1 VGLVVRTHTERSKSA
16 TPTHSTCV
24 LSLPKIPLVE
34 ELTKGPVPPGSALMV
49 EFMGASQWFN
59 ASLTIAAGWITTG
72 GKVAYSTYAQSPD
85 DVRAKLK
92 HLGLD
97 TETLEREGTLR
108 ILDSYTTSL
117 GQKSIGEY
125 VLGSLKVADLSLEFS
140 QTQMRGPPAPEL
152 LRISDNNSV
161 IARFNDEKAWV
172 EFRLT
177 RGIPLARKSKST
189 GIAGVLKGV
198 HSSWAYEHLESASDG
213 VIDFELDATK
223 DPPINLIRIRSIK
236 NAAYDGRWHTVKIG
250 ENFKVALEE

>member
-1 VGLVVRTHTERSKSA
+1 M
-16 TPTHSTCV
+16 
-24 LSLPKIPLVE
+24 PKIPLVE

-49 EFMGASQWFN
+49 EFMGASKWFN
-59 ASLTIAAGWITTG
+59 ASLTMAAGWITTG
-72 GKVAYSTYAQSPD
+72 GKVSYSTYAQSPD

-92 HLGLD
+92 QLGLD
-97 TETLEREGTLR
+97 TEKLEREDALR
-108 ILDSYTTSL
+108 ILDGHTVTL
-117 GQKSIGEY
+117 GQKPTGKHAID
-125 VLGSLKVADLSLEFS
+125 SLKVADLSLNFS
-140 QTQMRGPPAPEL
+140 QTQMRGPPVPEL

-189 GIAGVLKGV
+189 GIAGVLKGA
-198 HSSWAYEHLESASDG
+198 HSNWAYEHLESASDG

-236 NAAYDGRWHTVKIG
+236 NAAYDGRWHTVRIG
-250 ENFKVALEE
+250 ENFQVTLE

>member
-1 VGLVVRTHTERSKSA
+1 MPR
-16 TPTHSTCV
+16 
-24 LSLPKIPLVE
+24 IPLVE
-34 ELTKGPVPPGSALMV
+34 ELTKGSIPPGSALMV

-72 GKVAYSTYAQSPD
+72 GKVAYSTYAQPPD
-85 DVRAKLK
+85 DVRTKLK
-92 HLGLD
+92 QLGLD
-97 TETLEREGTLR
+97 TEKLEREDALR
-108 ILDSYTTSL
+108 ILDWYTITL
-117 GQKSIGEY
+117 GQKPTGKRALS
-125 VLGSLKVADLSLEFS
+125 SLKVADLSLDFS
-140 QTQMRGPPAPEL
+140 QTQMRGPPVPEL

-198 HSSWAYEHLESASDG
+198 HSNWAYEHLESASDG

-236 NAAYDGRWHTVKIG
+236 NAPYDGRWHTVKIG
-250 ENFKVALEE
+250 ENLEVTLDK